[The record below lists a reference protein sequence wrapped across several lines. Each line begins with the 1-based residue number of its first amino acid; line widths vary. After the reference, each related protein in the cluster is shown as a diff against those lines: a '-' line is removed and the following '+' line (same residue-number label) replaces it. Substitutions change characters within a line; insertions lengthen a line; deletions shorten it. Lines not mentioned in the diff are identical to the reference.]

1 MVDMQRAYKFSEG
14 DQIGEMAIVDTF
26 TKLIFGEEEDYSSSE
41 LQIIQ
46 AFRAADANVLLDSHR
61 DMGEYLRALG
71 VREMIELVSL
81 VQEQLLSGMDSLTDP
96 AGHLL
101 PGNTGYQCRD
111 LGSGLDL

>member
-1 MVDMQRAYKFSEG
+1 MQRAYKYSESS
-14 DQIGEMAIVDTF
+14 QVGEMAIVDTF
-26 TKLIFGEEEDYSSSE
+26 TKLIFGEEDDYSAGE

-81 VQEQLLSGMDSLTDP
+81 VREQLLWGMDSLTDQT
-96 AGHLL
+96 GHILA
-101 PGNTGYQCRD
+101 NSASHQV
-111 LGSGLDL
+111 GSGLDL

>member
-1 MVDMQRAYKFSEG
+1 MQRAYKFSEG
-14 DQIGEMAIVDTF
+14 GQIGEMAIVDTF

-101 PGNTGYQCRD
+101 AGSTGYQGTNRPVH
-111 LGSGLDL
+111 